1 MCVLDAMERLTIK
14 PMRNNDIILQGIN
27 YDLYAR
33 YLEAIRYRDLTEI
46 LEKRKTNKLLILKT
60 TYPTKP

>member
-1 MCVLDAMERLTIK
+1 MK
-14 PMRNNDIILQGIN
+14 NNAIILNGVN

-33 YLEAIRYRDLTEI
+33 YLQAIQYRDLTEI
-46 LEKRKTNKLLILKT
+46 LEKRKANKLLIVKT